1 MSNSKIMVVWVEN
14 VFELGWLSNYK
25 LVKHCYKHVSAMC
38 FLPFF
43 FMGYRNWK
51 SLSEQCQ
58 NRLLE
63 NLHVLLDECNCL
75 SLKIW
80 VENILPSARFRHVA
94 SDEEN
99 TLHCLD
105 KDDDLISVSFLA
117 IIDVKG
123 EYSHILLFFFF
134 LKVKNKW
141 VFLFFFLFL
150 KNFIYIWKKDI
161 SSFGCR
167 NDSRNFLISS
177 IIVWILWQYTIRG
190 FEME

>member
-1 MSNSKIMVVWVEN
+1 
-14 VFELGWLSNYK
+14 
-25 LVKHCYKHVSAMC
+25 MC

-75 SLKIW
+75 SLKIL

-94 SDEEN
+94 LDEKN

-105 KDDDLISVSFLA
+105 EDDDLISVSFLA

-123 EYSHILLFFFF
+123 EYSHILLFFFLEGQEQVSF
-134 LKVKNKW
+134 S
-141 VFLFFFLFL
+141 FFL
-150 KNFIYIWKKDI
+150 
-161 SSFGCR
+161 SF
-167 NDSRNFLISS
+167 F
-177 IIVWILWQYTIRG
+177 
-190 FEME
+190 